1 MSKSAASHRYRAVTP
16 DFGALAERQ
25 YWLEGA
31 FRRLHT
37 RLRAHAESVA
47 FFGGG
52 AREGA
57 AVDAAFLQLQAC
69 YFLPIAR
76 RSQWWAAI
84 SVPLCR
90 CRCWSLTVAPRC
102 CRSRPAAP
110 VQCVLQRQQQ
120 CAQGLLAS
128 QWG

>member
-1 MSKSAASHRYRAVTP
+1 MSKFAALIRCRAVTP

-57 AVDAAFLQLQAC
+57 TVDAAFLELQARC
-69 YFLPIAR
+69 TLQELR
-76 RSQWWAAI
+76 RSMHMSPLDGNI
-84 SVPLCR
+84 SVAMPMWLLC
-90 CRCWSLTVAPRC
+90 W
-102 CRSRPAAP
+102 
-110 VQCVLQRQQQ
+110 
-120 CAQGLLAS
+120 
-128 QWG
+128 

>member
-1 MSKSAASHRYRAVTP
+1 MLISLAIQKCLVSVCYRAVTP

-57 AVDAAFLQLQAC
+57 TVDAAFLQLQA
-69 YFLPIAR
+69 
-76 RSQWWAAI
+76 
-84 SVPLCR
+84 R
-90 CRCWSLTVAPRC
+90 CMI
-102 CRSRPAAP
+102 
-110 VQCVLQRQQQ
+110 QQ
-120 CAQGLLAS
+120 LH
-128 QWG
+128 